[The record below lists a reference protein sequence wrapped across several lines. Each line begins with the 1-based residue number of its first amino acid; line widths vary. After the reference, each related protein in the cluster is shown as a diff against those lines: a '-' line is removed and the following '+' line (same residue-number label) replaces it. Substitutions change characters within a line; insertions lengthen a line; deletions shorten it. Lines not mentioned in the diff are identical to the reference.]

1 MTTVVKC
8 IRLAAVVAT
17 LSPLAVLAGSF
28 QVSPVRVH
36 LTPFAPTAA
45 ITVRNESTTEDVV
58 IQTRAADWR
67 QENGE
72 DVYNLSNDL
81 IATPPIFTL
90 KPGASQTVR
99 VGLRKTV
106 QTDVQQTFR
115 LYLTEVPPPPK
126 PGFQGLQVALNI
138 GIPIFIAPLK
148 PESTLPS
155 WRARI
160 TEGGKL
166 ILTGSNPANA
176 HFQILEVSLFEGEPK
191 ELISTLQ
198 TPKYI
203 LGRQSVSWEFSLL
216 RAARSPLRMSAKTD
230 AGNIEA
236 AVEFDAIS
244 GKR

>member
-1 MTTVVKC
+1 MTTVVNC
-8 IRLAAVVAT
+8 IRLAAIVAT
-17 LSPLAVLAGSF
+17 LTPLALFAGSF
-28 QVSPVRVH
+28 QVSPVRVQ

-58 IQTRAADWR
+58 IQTRATDWR

-90 KPGASQTVR
+90 KPGTSQTVR
-99 VGLRKTV
+99 VGLRKAV
-106 QTDVQQTFR
+106 QVDVQQTFR

-126 PGFQGLQVALNI
+126 PGFQGLQVVLNI
-138 GIPIFIAPLK
+138 GVPIFIAPLK
-148 PESTLPS
+148 PETTLPS
-155 WRARI
+155 WRARVA
-160 TEGGKL
+160 EDGKL

-176 HFQILEVSLFEGEPK
+176 HVQILEVSLFEGDPK

-203 LGRQSVSWEFSLL
+203 LAKQSVSWVFSLS

-230 AGNIEA
+230 AGN
-236 AVEFDAIS
+236 FDAVVDFDATPAQH
-244 GKR
+244 